1 MKPLRSL
8 ALLIFFL
15 FLVACS
21 SSPAAVPPSGA
32 TPEAADA
39 YPAPAEM
46 PSSAAQAETPY
57 PQPQEMP
64 PAAQAATPYAESPAA
79 LPFTVQDALGREVQ
93 FSTPPQRIVI
103 AGKALFMLADAVYL
117 FPQASE
123 RIVALG
129 NARQGTGNFIAL
141 IDPQY
146 EQKAT
151 LAGDAGPEQIAA
163 VQPDLV
169 LLKSYLAESLGKPL
183 ETLGIPVVYLD
194 LETPEQYERDLTTL
208 GQIFQ
213 TPERAEAINAYYRQN
228 VERVQQA
235 VQGAEKPRVLILQYS
250 DKDGVVAFNVPPQ
263 SWMQTILTEL
273 AGGEPLWKE
282 IQLGKGWTQVS
293 LEQIGAWDA
302 DKIFIISYFRD
313 VSEVTNQLKQDPQW
327 QALRAVQQGNLY
339 GFAGDLYSWDQPD
352 VRWILGLNWLAAR
365 LHPERF
371 PDYDALQQ
379 VRQFYQTLYGLDEA
393 FVNEKIIPTL
403 RGDLP

>member
-1 MKPLRSL
+1 MKLLRSL
-8 ALLIFFL
+8 AFLIFLL

-21 SSPAAVPPSGA
+21 TSPAAVSPSGA
-32 TPEAADA
+32 TPEAATA
-39 YPAPAEM
+39 YPAPPDLPGVAT
-46 PSSAAQAETPY
+46 QAETPY
-57 PQPQEMP
+57 PQPQQKP
-64 PAAQAATPYAESPAA
+64 PTTQAATPYPEPPIAS
-79 LPFTVQDALGREVQ
+79 PFTVQDALGREVQ
-93 FSTPPQRIVI
+93 LSTPPQRIVI

-129 NARQGTGNFIAL
+129 NAGQGTGNFIAL

-151 LAGDAGPEQIAA
+151 LAGDAGAEQIAA

-194 LETPEQYERDLTTL
+194 LETPEQYQRDLTTL

-213 TPERAEAINAYYRQN
+213 SPERAEAINAYYRQN

-250 DKDGVVAFNVPPQ
+250 DKDGAVAFNVPPQ

-273 AGGEPLWKE
+273 AGGVPLWKE

-293 LEQIGAWDA
+293 LEQIAAWDA
-302 DKIFIISYFRD
+302 DMIFIISYFRD
-313 VSEVTNQLKQDPQW
+313 VSEVTSQLKQDPQW

>member
-8 ALLIFFL
+8 ALVTFLL

-21 SSPAAVPPSGA
+21 TSPAAVSPSVA
-32 TPEAADA
+32 TA
-39 YPAPAEM
+39 YPTPPVL
-46 PSSAAQAETPY
+46 PSSAIQADTPY

-64 PAAQAATPYAESPAA
+64 PAAEAATPYPEPPSAS
-79 LPFTVQDALGREVQ
+79 PFTVQDAPGREVQ
-93 FSTPPQRIVI
+93 FPTPPRRIVI
-103 AGKALFMLADAVYL
+103 AGKALFMLADAVYI

-129 NARQGTGNFIAL
+129 NAGQGTANFIAL

-146 EQKAT
+146 EEKAT

-194 LETPEQYERDLTTL
+194 LETPEQYGRDLTTL

-213 TPERAEAINAYYRQN
+213 SPERAEAITVYYRQS
-228 VERVQQA
+228 VEQVQQA

-250 DKDGVVAFNVPPQ
+250 DKDGVVAFKVPPQ
-263 SWMQTILTEL
+263 SWIQTIMTEL

-293 LEQIGAWDA
+293 LEQIAAWDA

-393 FVNEKIIPTL
+393 FVNEKIIPRL
-403 RGDLP
+403 SGDLP

>member
-1 MKPLRSL
+1 MKRLSPL
-8 ALLIFFL
+8 ALLLCLL

-21 SSPAAVPPSGA
+21 TAPAAVSSPAI
-32 TPEAADA
+32 TPEAATA
-39 YPAPAEM
+39 YPPPPEL
-46 PSSAAQAETPY
+46 PPAAQAETPY
-57 PQPQEMP
+57 PQPPGLP
-64 PAAQAATPYAESPAA
+64 PAAQVATPYPEPPLAS
-79 LPFTVQDALGREVQ
+79 PFTVQDALGRQVQ
-93 FSTPPQRIVI
+93 FSAPPQRIVI
-103 AGKALFMLADAVYL
+103 AGKALFMLADAAYI
-117 FPQASE
+117 FPQAGQ
-123 RIVALG
+123 RIVAMG
-129 NARQGTGNFIAL
+129 NAGQGTGNFIAL

-146 EQKAT
+146 EQKAI

-194 LETPEQYERDLTTL
+194 LETPEQYQRDLITL

-213 TPERAEAINAYYRQN
+213 APERAEAINAYYRQN

-235 VQGAEKPRVLILQYS
+235 VRGAEKPKVLILQYS
-250 DKDGVVAFNVPPQ
+250 DKDGAVAFNVPPQ

-273 AGGEPLWKE
+273 AGGEPLWKQ

-293 LEQIGAWDA
+293 LEQIAAWGA
-302 DKIFIISYFRD
+302 DKIFVISYFRE
-313 VSEVTNQLKQDPQW
+313 VSEVTQQLRQDPQW

-371 PDYDALQQ
+371 PDYDVLQQ